1 MVQGLGSRIIVII
14 LFIRIGLETIIKRF
28 AVPCRG
34 TPTSRGTRLQPGG
47 GQIAKHV
54 LDPAE
59 GLLLPKA
66 KLPETNL
73 GYKGS
78 KAQTRSHIPSHFSW
92 KKGYEAIRFG
102 LDLIP

>member
-1 MVQGLGSRIIVII
+1 MVQGLGSRIIVLII
-14 LFIRIGLETIIKRF
+14 QILIRIGLETIIKRF

-78 KAQTRSHIPSHFSW
+78 KADIRGYKKKYEGERDPSFP
-92 KKGYEAIRFG
+92 RF
-102 LDLIP
+102 